1 MHRKFLFALSIAF
14 AATTSGCA
22 IDGSSQDA
30 TPITSS
36 PKSPKQALVKPGPGQ
51 NAVPQGPRP
60 TPRAT
65 VPTMPTYY
73 DKIR

>member
-1 MHRKFLFALSIAF
+1 MPRKFLFALSIAL

-22 IDGSSQDA
+22 TIIDESSQAA

-36 PKSPKQALVKPGPGQ
+36 PKQASVKPGPGQ
-51 NAVPQGPRP
+51 NAVPQRPRP